1 MYFLII
7 SPQYELYEKKKVTIS
22 SNLPIFFKI
31 GRATYNF
38 PENDITSSVYRFLQ
52 IQVPCSSYSKLY
64 KDLVTINLVDQVSKL

>member
-22 SNLPIFFKI
+22 SNLPSFFK
-31 GRATYNF
+31 TYNF